1 MRRQNTNTPS
11 HIFLRLRVYIYK
23 IKVRKVS
30 KFKKELLHLP
40 LHFEKN
46 KITFKL
52 ILKNYGR

>member
-1 MRRQNTNTPS
+1 MRWRNLNTPS
-11 HIFLRLRVYIYK
+11 HIFLCLRMYIYK
-23 IKVRKVS
+23 NKERKVS

-46 KITFKL
+46 KITLKL